1 MKLSCASEH
10 NVPFMVVVAVV
21 EVSGFGEVWRR
32 RCVVPLTK
40 ISPMDGST
48 YPTERT
54 RPVSARLDSSE
65 TPRILCSRMEE
76 TSVGEAFASA
86 A

>member
-1 MKLSCASEH
+1 
-10 NVPFMVVVAVV
+10 MVVGNGVART
-21 EVSGFGEVWRR
+21 SCGS
-32 RCVVPLTK
+32 LK
-40 ISPMDGST
+40 ISLRGPT

-54 RPVSARLDSSE
+54 RPVSAKLDSSD